1 MQTSPQVR
9 PIVGEH
15 PLSDADQRRQR
26 TADRV
31 YQYLTV
37 AAMLWAL
44 ASLWVF

>member
-1 MQTSPQVR
+1 MQTSPDVNSILR
-9 PIVGEH
+9 EH
-15 PLSDADQRRQR
+15 SLGDAEQRRQR

-31 YQYLTV
+31 YQCLTL

>member
-1 MQTSPQVR
+1 MQHSPDMNPVLR
-9 PIVGEH
+9 ERS
-15 PLSDADQRRQR
+15 LSDADQRQQR

-31 YQYLTV
+31 YQCLTL

>member
-1 MQTSPQVR
+1 MQSSPDGN
-9 PIVGEH
+9 PILREQSLG
-15 PLSDADQRRQR
+15 DADERRQR

-31 YQYLTV
+31 YQCLTL

>member
-1 MQTSPQVR
+1 MQSSPDVNCISR
-9 PIVGEH
+9 EA

-31 YQYLTV
+31 YQGLTL